1 MKIYQ
6 HYQGETSDLT
16 FLALDLSEW
25 NILRIEVEDK
35 NAAVLLNNVKVYEE
49 TYEQTSGEIK
59 GLQFRFKGSG
69 MVDDVLLTSVKN
81 DTVYYDDFE

>member
-1 MKIYQ
+1 VKIYQ